1 MAVSREKEF
10 PFAAKETKVSKH
22 ACVGAEH
29 IFMGLLLEGDGGAG
43 RVLRNLGLSPE
54 TTREEIRR
62 EMSRSRCGGEL
73 DEQLENRLRFLRNAS
88 AEQMPHTEVG
98 LFDHLLGTRRL
109 LVEWEARPALCD
121 AGLFHS
127 IYSTEHYELMA
138 MPLSRRDEVRQLIGD
153 EAELLVWLFCMMRRE
168 TLFDQNLRKDRD
180 FSVQHRLT
188 GEWIPLTEVQFHD
201 LITMTFAN
209 CLEAFP
215 RCSWNER
222 RNMRRGLRHYRNH
235 AIRPAQSAIDRI
247 EVRWWEFW
255 K

>member
-127 IYSTEHYELMA
+127 VYSTDHYELKA
-138 MPLSRRDEVRQLIGD
+138 IPLSMRDEVRQLIGE
-153 EAELLVWLFCMMRRE
+153 EAESLVWLFCMMRRE
-168 TLFDQNLRKDRD
+168 TLFRNVGREGEFRI
-180 FSVQHRLT
+180 QHRLT
-188 GEWIPLTEVQFHD
+188 DEWLPLTRIQFQD
-201 LITMTFAN
+201 LLTMALAN
-209 CLEAFP
+209 SLEAFP
-215 RCSWNER
+215 RCSWIWR
-222 RNMRRGLRHYRNH
+222 RILRMSLRRFRDV
-235 AIRPAQSAIDRI
+235 AIPSVQKAIDQI
-247 EVRWWEFW
+247 DVQWWEIW